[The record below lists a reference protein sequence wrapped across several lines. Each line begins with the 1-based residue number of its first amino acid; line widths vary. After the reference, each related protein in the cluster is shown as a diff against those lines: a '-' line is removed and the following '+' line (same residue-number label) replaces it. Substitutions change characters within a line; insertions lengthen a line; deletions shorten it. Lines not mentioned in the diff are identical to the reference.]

1 MINILRVSN
10 LPHDML
16 TVLQTTYIMHDRD
29 HITDPGA
36 LGRIRAM
43 VAMSD
48 AVIDKKLMVLF
59 PAVEMICIC
68 GSSSHNVDHA
78 AAAQRNIKVCHADH
92 AHVPDQAEY
101 AIGLMLAASRRIAHA
116 DRFVRSS
123 DWVDGPYPL
132 TRRMS
137 GARLGLVGMGPV
149 AQAIAGLA
157 SAFDMEVG
165 YTAAQPEPEVAWTFK
180 ARVADLAAG
189 VDFLVLPEMSP
200 DAPPHLVNAE
210 VLQALALKGYLVN
223 LANAGAVDMAALTEA
238 LQKKTIAGAALDVF
252 PEEPRVSAEL
262 RALHNVVLTP
272 HTGSATA
279 EARLAMGQQALRQLA
294 EHFAP
299 ELGSDSN

>member
-16 TVLQTTYIMHDRD
+16 SVLQTTYLVHDRD

-48 AVIDKKLMVLF
+48 AVIDKKLMMLF
-59 PAVEMICIC
+59 PAVEIICIC
-68 GSSSHNVDHA
+68 GGSSHNVDHA
-78 AAAQRNIKVCHADH
+78 AAAQRNIKVCHSAH
-92 AHVPDQAEY
+92 AHVPDQAEF

-116 DRFVRSS
+116 DRFVRNS

-149 AQAIAGLA
+149 AQATAKRA
-157 SAFDMEVG
+157 AAFDMHIS
-165 YTAAQPEPEVAWTFK
+165 YTAQQPAPDVAWSFIPSVK
-180 ARVADLAAG
+180 DLAAA
-189 VDFLVLPEMSP
+189 VDFLVLPELGP
-200 DAPPHLVNAE
+200 DAPPKLVNAE

-252 PEEPRVSAEL
+252 PEEPRVAAEL

-272 HTGSATA
+272 HMGSAT
-279 EARLAMGQQALRQLA
+279 EQARKAMGEEGLRHLA
-294 EHFAP
+294 EHFAAD
-299 ELGSDSN
+299 LAADV

>member
-48 AVIDKKLMVLF
+48 AVIDKKLMMLF
-59 PAVEMICIC
+59 PAVEIICIC

-78 AAAQRNIKVCHADH
+78 AAEQRNIKVCHAAY

-101 AIGLMLAASRRIAHA
+101 AIGLMLAASRRIAHG
-116 DRFVRSS
+116 DRFVRNS

-157 SAFDMEVG
+157 SSFDMAVS
-165 YTAAQPEPEVAWTFK
+165 YTAAQAEPEVAWSFNPSVK
-180 ARVADLAAG
+180 DLAAG
-189 VDFLVLPEMSP
+189 VDFLVLPEMGP
-200 DAPPHLVNAE
+200 DAPPH
-210 VLQALALKGYLVN
+210 LVN

-252 PEEPRVSAEL
+252 PEEPRVAAEL

-279 EARLAMGQQALRQLA
+279 EARQAMGDQALRQLA
-294 EHFAP
+294 EHFATD
-299 ELGSDSN
+299 LAADV

>member
-1 MINILRVSN
+1 
-10 LPHDML
+10 ML
-16 TVLQTTYIMHDRD
+16 SVLQTTYLVHDRD

-48 AVIDKKLMVLF
+48 AVIDKKLMMLF
-59 PAVEMICIC
+59 PAVEIIVIC

-78 AAAQRNIKVCHADH
+78 AAEQRNIKVCHAAY

-101 AIGLMLAASRRIAHA
+101 AIGLMLAASRRIAHG
-116 DRFVRSS
+116 DRFVRNS

-157 SAFDMEVG
+157 SAFDMDVS
-165 YTAAQPEPEVAWTFK
+165 YTAQAAADVAWHFYPS
-180 ARVADLAAG
+180 ARGLAAA
-189 VDFLVLPEMSP
+189 VDFLVVPEMGP
-200 DAPPHLVNAE
+200 DASPKLVNAE

-252 PEEPRVSAEL
+252 PEEPRVAAEL

-279 EARLAMGQQALRQLA
+279 EARQAMGDQALRQLA
-294 EHFAP
+294 EHFATD
-299 ELGSDSN
+299 LAADV

>member
-48 AVIDKKLMVLF
+48 AVIDKKLMMLF
-59 PAVEMICIC
+59 PAVEIICIC

-78 AAAQRNIKVCHADH
+78 AAEQRNIKVCHAAY

-101 AIGLMLAASRRIAHA
+101 AIGLMLAASRRIAHG
-116 DRFVRSS
+116 DRFVRNS

-157 SAFDMEVG
+157 SSFDMAVS
-165 YTAAQPEPEVAWTFK
+165 YTAAQAEPEVAWSFNPSVK
-180 ARVADLAAG
+180 DLAAG
-189 VDFLVLPEMSP
+189 VDFLVLPEMGP

-252 PEEPRVSAEL
+252 PEEPRVAAEL

-279 EARLAMGQQALRQLA
+279 EARQAMGDQALRQLA
-294 EHFAP
+294 EHFAADLA
-299 ELGSDSN
+299 E

>member
-16 TVLQTTYIMHDRD
+16 SVLQTTYLVHDRD

-43 VAMSD
+43 VAMNE
-48 AVIDKKLMVLF
+48 AVIDKKLMMLF

-78 AAAQRNIKVCHADH
+78 AAAQRNIKVCHAAY

-101 AIGLMLAASRRIAHA
+101 AIGLMLAASRRIAHG

-137 GARLGLVGMGPV
+137 GSRLGLVGMGPV

-157 SAFDMEVG
+157 SAFDMEVS
-165 YTAAQPEPEVAWTFK
+165 YTAQQAADVPWRFNPSAK
-180 ARVADLAAG
+180 DLAAA
-189 VDFLVLPEMSP
+189 VDFLVVPEMGADASP
-200 DAPPHLVNAE
+200 KLVNAE

-238 LQKKTIAGAALDVF
+238 LQKKAIAGAALDVF

-272 HTGSATA
+272 HIGSATA
-279 EARLAMGQQALRQLA
+279 QARQAMGDQALRQLA
-294 EHFAP
+294 EHFAADLA
-299 ELGSDSN
+299 E

>member
-16 TVLQTTYIMHDRD
+16 SVLQTTYLVHDRD

-48 AVIDKKLMVLF
+48 AVIDKKLMMLF
-59 PAVEMICIC
+59 PAVEIIVIC

-78 AAAQRNIKVCHADH
+78 AAEQRNIKVCHAAY

-101 AIGLMLAASRRIAHA
+101 AIGLMLAASRRIAHG
-116 DRFVRSS
+116 DRFVRNS

-157 SAFDMEVG
+157 SAFDMDVS
-165 YTAAQPEPEVAWTFK
+165 YTAQAAADVAWHFNPSAK
-180 ARVADLAAG
+180 DLAAA
-189 VDFLVLPEMSP
+189 VDFLVVPEMGP
-200 DAPPHLVNAE
+200 DASPKLVNAE

-252 PEEPRVSAEL
+252 PEEPRVAAEL

-279 EARLAMGQQALRQLA
+279 EARQAMGDQALRQLA
-294 EHFAP
+294 EHFATD
-299 ELGSDSN
+299 LAADV

>member
-16 TVLQTTYIMHDRD
+16 SVLQTTYLVHDRD

-48 AVIDKKLMVLF
+48 AVIDKKLMMLF
-59 PAVEMICIC
+59 PAVETIVIC

-78 AAAQRNIKVCHADH
+78 AAEQRNIKVCHAAY

-101 AIGLMLAASRRIAHA
+101 AIGLMLAASRRIAHG
-116 DRFVRSS
+116 DRFVRNS

-157 SAFDMEVG
+157 SAFDMDVS
-165 YTAAQPEPEVAWTFK
+165 YTAQAAADVAWHFNPSAK
-180 ARVADLAAG
+180 DLAAA
-189 VDFLVLPEMSP
+189 VDFLVVPEMGP
-200 DAPPHLVNAE
+200 DASPKLS
-210 VLQALALKGYLVN
+210 
-223 LANAGAVDMAALTEA
+223 T
-238 LQKKTIAGAALDVF
+238 
-252 PEEPRVSAEL
+252 PRCC
-262 RALHNVVLTP
+262 R
-272 HTGSATA
+272 
-279 EARLAMGQQALRQLA
+279 RWR
-294 EHFAP
+294 
-299 ELGSDSN
+299 

>member
-16 TVLQTTYIMHDRD
+16 SVLQTTYLVHDRD

-48 AVIDKKLMVLF
+48 AVIDKKLMMLF

-78 AAAQRNIKVCHADH
+78 AAAQRNIQVCHAAY

-101 AIGLMLAASRRIAHA
+101 AIGLMLAASRRIAHG

-123 DWVDGPYPL
+123 DWVDGPYPI

-137 GARLGLVGMGPV
+137 GSRLGLVGMGPV

-157 SAFDMEVG
+157 SAFDMEVS
-165 YTAAQPEPEVAWTFK
+165 YTAQHAADVPWHFNPSAK
-180 ARVADLAAG
+180 DLAAA
-189 VDFLVLPEMSP
+189 VDFLVVPEMGP
-200 DAPPHLVNAE
+200 DATPKLVNAE

-238 LQKKTIAGAALDVF
+238 LQKKAIAGAALDVF

-272 HTGSATA
+272 HIGSATA
-279 EARLAMGQQALRQLA
+279 QARQAMGDQALRHLA
-294 EHFAP
+294 EHFATDLA
-299 ELGSDSN
+299 E

>member
-16 TVLQTTYIMHDRD
+16 SVLQTTYLVHDRD

-48 AVIDKKLMVLF
+48 AVIDKKLMMLF

-78 AAAQRNIKVCHADH
+78 AAAQRNIQVCHAAY
-92 AHVPDQAEY
+92 AHMPDQAEF
-101 AIGLMLAASRRIAHA
+101 AIGLMLAASRRIAHG

-123 DWVDGPYPL
+123 DWVDGPYPI

-137 GARLGLVGMGPV
+137 GSRLGLVGMGPV

-157 SAFDMEVG
+157 SAFDMEVS
-165 YTAAQPEPEVAWTFK
+165 YTAQHAADVPWHFNPSAK
-180 ARVADLAAG
+180 DLAAA
-189 VDFLVLPEMSP
+189 VDFLVVPEMGP
-200 DAPPHLVNAE
+200 DATPKLVNAE

-272 HTGSATA
+272 HMGSATA
-279 EARLAMGQQALRQLA
+279 QARQAMGDQALRQLA
-294 EHFAP
+294 EHFATDLA
-299 ELGSDSN
+299 E

>member
-16 TVLQTTYIMHDRD
+16 SVLQTTYLVHDRD

-43 VAMSD
+43 VAMNE
-48 AVIDKKLMVLF
+48 AVIDKKLMMLF

-78 AAAQRNIKVCHADH
+78 AAAQRNIQVCHAAY

-101 AIGLMLAASRRIAHA
+101 AIGLMLAASRRIAHG

-123 DWVDGPYPL
+123 DWVDGPYPI

-137 GARLGLVGMGPV
+137 GSRLGLVGMGPV

-157 SAFDMEVG
+157 SAFDMEVS
-165 YTAAQPEPEVAWTFK
+165 YTAQHAADVPWHFNPSAK
-180 ARVADLAAG
+180 DLAAA
-189 VDFLVLPEMSP
+189 VDFLVVPEMGP
-200 DAPPHLVNAE
+200 DATPKLVNAE

-238 LQKKTIAGAALDVF
+238 LQKKAIAGAALDVF

-272 HTGSATA
+272 HIGSATA
-279 EARLAMGQQALRQLA
+279 QARQAMGEQALRQLA
-294 EHFAP
+294 EHFATDLA
-299 ELGSDSN
+299 E

>member
-1 MINILRVSN
+1 
-10 LPHDML
+10 
-16 TVLQTTYIMHDRD
+16 
-29 HITDPGA
+29 
-36 LGRIRAM
+36 M
-43 VAMSD
+43 VAMSE
-48 AVIDKKLMVLF
+48 AVIDKKLMMLF
-59 PAVEMICIC
+59 PALEMICIC

-78 AAAQRNIKVCHADH
+78 AAAQRNIKVCHAAY

-101 AIGLMLAASRRIAHA
+101 AIGLMLAASRRIAHG

-157 SAFDMEVG
+157 SAFDMEVS
-165 YTAAQPEPEVAWTFK
+165 YTAQQAVDVAWHFNPSAK
-180 ARVADLAAG
+180 DLAAA
-189 VDFLVLPEMSP
+189 VDFLVVPEMGP
-200 DAPPHLVNAE
+200 DATPKLVNAE

-272 HTGSATA
+272 HIGSATA
-279 EARLAMGQQALRQLA
+279 QARQAMGDQALRQLA
-294 EHFAP
+294 EHFAADLA
-299 ELGSDSN
+299 E

>member
-16 TVLQTTYIMHDRD
+16 SVLQTTYLVHDRD
-29 HITDPGA
+29 HIADPGA

-48 AVIDKKLMVLF
+48 AVIDKKLMMLF

-78 AAAQRNIKVCHADH
+78 AAAQRNIKVCHAAY

-101 AIGLMLAASRRIAHA
+101 AIGLMLAASRRIAHG

-157 SAFDMEVG
+157 SAFDMEVS
-165 YTAAQPEPEVAWTFK
+165 YTAQQAVDVAWHFNPSAK
-180 ARVADLAAG
+180 DLAAA
-189 VDFLVLPEMSP
+189 VDFLVVPEMSA
-200 DAPPHLVNAE
+200 DASPKLVNAE

-272 HTGSATA
+272 HVGSATA
-279 EARLAMGQQALRQLA
+279 EARQAMGDQALRQLA
-294 EHFAP
+294 EHFAAD
-299 ELGSDSN
+299 LAG